1 MYTPKISLRG
11 IDMYIT
17 IPEKIKLGGI
27 LIMYTLSRE
36 TWNTK
41 VMVKVSVLATI
52 GMILMFFDMSV
63 GFAPS
68 FLKLDFADLP
78 ALIGAFAMGPM
89 AGVLVQLV
97 KNLLSLMIEGSATGG
112 VGELSNFIVGSI
124 LVYSAGFVY
133 YRKKTF
139 NMAVLGLAVGVIT
152 MTLAA
157 TVSNYFL
164 VFPIYAKIMPLDQ
177 IIEMGSKVNKY
188 VVDYKSLILFAVVPF
203 NLLKGTAVSALTLLM
218 YKKVSPILHK

>member
-1 MYTPKISLRG
+1 
-11 IDMYIT
+11 
-17 IPEKIKLGGI
+17 
-27 LIMYTLSRE
+27 MYTLSRE
-36 TWNTK
+36 TWSTK

-52 GMILMFFDMSV
+52 GMILMFFDVSV

-78 ALIGAFAMGPM
+78 ALIGSFAMGPM

-97 KNLLSLMIEGSATGG
+97 KNLLSLMIEGSKTGG

-139 NMAVLGLAVGVIT
+139 NMAVLGLAIGVIT